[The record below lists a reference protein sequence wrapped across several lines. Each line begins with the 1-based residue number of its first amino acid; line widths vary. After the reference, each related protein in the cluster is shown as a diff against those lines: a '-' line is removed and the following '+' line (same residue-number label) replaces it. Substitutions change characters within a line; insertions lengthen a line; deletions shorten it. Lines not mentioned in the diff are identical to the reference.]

1 MADDWSREEVGA
13 TVEDYFRML
22 ELDLR
27 GESYV
32 KKAHNIALQ
41 RLLNGRSAGAV
52 EFKHQNISAILIT
65 EGFPYIEGYKP
76 RANVQGLLRETVVAR
91 LANAKALIDAVATA
105 VSVLPQP
112 PTLATSFGDVLVP
125 VPVREMR
132 RDRIYSAPSLP
143 SVPQL
148 GVNYLEREANNA
160 KLGDAGEEFVMEYER
175 FRLRRAGKRAL
186 AERIDRVSLS
196 VSDGL
201 GYDILSFDTN
211 GRERL
216 IEVKTTSFG
225 QMTPFF
231 ASRKEVSVSEMRPEE
246 FNLYRVFR
254 FGREPRI
261 FVLGGSLRE
270 SCILE
275 PSQYRASLPTP

>member
-1 MADDWSREEVGA
+1 
-13 TVEDYFRML
+13 ML

-91 LANAKALIDAVATA
+91 LANAQALIDAVATA

-132 RDRIYSAPSLP
+132 RDRVYSAPSLP
-143 SVPQL
+143 SVSQL

-160 KLGDAGEEFVMEYER
+160 KLGDAGEDFVMEYER

-186 AERIDRVSLS
+186 AERIDRVSAT
-196 VSDGL
+196 VGDGL
-201 GYDILSFDTN
+201 GYDILSFETS

-231 ASRKEVSVSEMRPEE
+231 ASKKEVDVSEMRSTE

-254 FGREPRI
+254 FGREPKL
-261 FVLGGSLRE
+261 FVLPGSLRE
-270 SCILE
+270 TCVLD
-275 PSQYRASLPTP
+275 PSQYRVSLA

>member
-22 ELDLR
+22 ELELR
-27 GESYV
+27 GEPYV

-52 EFKHQNISAILIT
+52 EFKHQNISAVLIA

-76 RANVQGLLRETVVAR
+76 RSNVQGLLRETVVAG
-91 LANAKALIDAVATA
+91 LANAQALIDAVATA

-132 RDRIYSAPSLP
+132 RDRVYSAPSLP

-186 AERIDRVSLS
+186 AERIDRVSAT
-196 VSDGL
+196 VGDGL
-201 GYDILSFDTN
+201 GYDILSFETS

-231 ASRKEVSVSEMRPEE
+231 ASKKEVDVSEMRSTE

-254 FGREPRI
+254 FGREPKL
-261 FVLGGSLRE
+261 FVLPGSLRE
-270 SCILE
+270 TCVLD
-275 PSQYRASLPTP
+275 PSQYRVSLA

>member
-1 MADDWSREEVGA
+1 
-13 TVEDYFRML
+13 ML
-22 ELDLR
+22 ELELR
-27 GESYV
+27 GEPYV

-52 EFKHQNISAILIT
+52 EFKHQNISAVLIA

-76 RANVQGLLRETVVAR
+76 RSNVQGLLRETVVAG
-91 LANAKALIDAVATA
+91 LANAQALIDAVATA

-132 RDRIYSAPSLP
+132 RDRVYSAPSLP

-186 AERIDRVSLS
+186 AERIDRVSAT
-196 VSDGL
+196 VGDGL
-201 GYDILSFDTN
+201 GYDILSFETS

-231 ASRKEVSVSEMRPEE
+231 ASKKEVDVSEMRSTE

-254 FGREPRI
+254 FGREPKL
-261 FVLGGSLRE
+261 FVLPGSLRE
-270 SCILE
+270 TCVLD
-275 PSQYRASLPTP
+275 PSQYRVSLA

>member
-22 ELDLR
+22 ELELR
-27 GESYV
+27 GEPYV

-91 LANAKALIDAVATA
+91 LANAQTLIDAVATA

-132 RDRIYSAPSLP
+132 RDRVYSAPSLP

-186 AERIDRVSLS
+186 AERIDRVSAT
-196 VSDGL
+196 VGDGL
-201 GYDILSFDTN
+201 GYDILSFETS

-231 ASRKEVSVSEMRPEE
+231 ASKKEVDVSEMRSTE

-254 FGREPRI
+254 FGREPKL
-261 FVLGGSLRE
+261 FVLPGSLRE
-270 SCILE
+270 TCVLD
-275 PSQYRASLPTP
+275 PSQYRVSLA